1 MFGGGSLE
9 ETNIMKTMRRW
20 LSGVGVVLFAIMT
33 TGSMAFGQA
42 AHVRWDIISVD
53 IPITTLSPG
62 GFAFAT
68 ADTNLRIRF
77 TGEGTFVAPASGG
90 TSGAVTGGGTWET
103 FNPADVSTG
112 SGTYRV
118 TGLASWQFANFQTP
132 IFIDLIGD
140 TNERANGHAVLR
152 IEYSDGSLGTLV
164 IGCHGPGA
172 PDGIFEGVTA
182 TKRLVTYW
190 SREAPL
196 PTVDANRTL
205 FHVKQ

>member
-1 MFGGGSLE
+1 
-9 ETNIMKTMRRW
+9 MKTMRRW
-20 LSGVGVVLFAIMT
+20 LSGVAVVLFAIVT

-42 AHVRWDIISVD
+42 DHVRWDIISVD

-90 TSGAVTGGGTWET
+90 ASSAVTGGGTWET
-103 FNPADVSTG
+103 FNPAGASTG
-112 SGTYRV
+112 SGTYRAM
-118 TGLASWQFANFQTP
+118 GLSSWEFANFQTQ
-132 IFIDLIGD
+132 IFTDLIGD
-140 TNERANGHAVLR
+140 TNERANGNALLR

-182 TKRLVTYW
+182 TKGFVTYW